1 MSTGAEISPTLDVRL
16 RMCAAVG
23 RMARSLPGFRGKS
36 RLGRSL
42 ASKLLIGRRKAWVP
56 VELAGGEK
64 LLLDPRG
71 RTESAA
77 FYHGKL
83 DEDDLDF
90 FRQCVTRNSVAMDI
104 GANIGLISIPLG
116 RHLQG
121 LEGRLF
127 SIEPV
132 ANNAGRL
139 RANIQLNGLER
150 IVSVMECALGESE
163 GSMEIGREAGGGSE
177 TGNAALRPG
186 AEAIGREL
194 EWTTTRVRRLDDVAE
209 DLVLTGLDFIKID
222 VEGAELTVLKGGMT
236 TIERFRPIIYGEF
249 SSQGMPKFGGT
260 FADVGTLLS
269 PLGYR
274 VMAFRKRLDLVD
286 VNFEAGRGNAVLC
299 PVEKAR
305 WILERCAKARKAEG
319 SYE

>member
-1 MSTGAEISPTLDVRL
+1 MSISSNIPAHTDLRL

-23 RMARSLPGFRGKS
+23 RMARSLPSFRGKS

-42 ASKLLIGRRKAWVP
+42 ASKLLLGRRSAWVP

-90 FRQCVTRNSVAMDI
+90 FRLCVAHNSAAMDI
-104 GANIGLISIPLG
+104 GANIGLVSIPLG
-116 RHLQG
+116 RHLQS

-139 RANIQLNGLER
+139 RANLRLNGLER
-150 IVSVMECALGESE
+150 IVSVMECALGDNE
-163 GSMEIGREAGGGSE
+163 GSMEIGREAGGGAE

-186 AEAIGREL
+186 AEAIGENL
-194 EWTTTRVRRLDDVAE
+194 EWTTTRVRRLDNVA
-209 DLVLTGLDFIKID
+209 DDFSLDRLDFIKID
-222 VEGAELTVLKGGMT
+222 VEGAELSVLKGGMK

-260 FADVGTLLS
+260 FADVGTLFA

-274 VMAFRKRLDLVD
+274 AMAFRNRLDLVD
-286 VNFEAGRGNAVLC
+286 VNFEPGRGNAVLC

-305 WILERCAKARKAEG
+305 WILERCAKARKLEG
-319 SYE
+319 